1 MTDID
6 ALDFLKEHRRILAE
20 EIKVGTLLNYDIA
33 AFDVAI
39 NILEEQKVS
48 ANRHRITDHEFIE
61 KVREIVDEYIE
72 ADEGYDYRYME
83 RIVDLLSD
91 YNEGR

>member
-1 MTDID
+1 MTDED
-6 ALDFLKEHRRILAE
+6 ALDFLKEHRRILAKE
-20 EIKVGTLLNYDIA
+20 TKGGALINYDID

-39 NILEEQKVS
+39 TILEEKIMT
-48 ANRHRITDHEFIE
+48 RHKMTDHEFVE
-61 KVREIVDEYIE
+61 KVRDIVDEYID
-72 ADEGYDYRYME
+72 ADEGYDYRYMD

>member
-1 MTDID
+1 MTDKD

-20 EIKVGTLLNYDIA
+20 EKTGTLISYDIE

-39 NILEEQKVS
+39 AVMEERNMS
-48 ANRHRITDHEFIE
+48 ANRHRITDHEFVE
-61 KVREIVDEYIE
+61 KVQKIVDEYIE
-72 ADEGYDYRYME
+72 ADEGYDYRYMD